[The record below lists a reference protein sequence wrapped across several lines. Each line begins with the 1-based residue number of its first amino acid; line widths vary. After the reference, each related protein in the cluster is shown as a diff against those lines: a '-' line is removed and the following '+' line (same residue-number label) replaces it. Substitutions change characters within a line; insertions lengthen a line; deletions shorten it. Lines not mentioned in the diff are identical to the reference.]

1 MQMIDEMLEKAPF
14 LRLDEEVATRLLTT
28 ALREE
33 VNKAGFDKVI
43 VGLSGGID
51 SALSLYLCVKA
62 FGAENVIAVRMPY
75 KTSSPASLE
84 DAQLAIDDTGVESLT
99 IDITPQI
106 DAYFERVPDATPL
119 RRGNKMAR
127 ERMSI
132 LYDLSAQYEALV
144 IGTSNRTELLLGYGT
159 QYGDSASAVNPLGD
173 LYKTQVR
180 QLAAYLG
187 VPEPI
192 IIKPPSADLWEDQT
206 DEDELGFNYLDVDR
220 LLYYMI
226 DRQYTLEQ
234 LLALQFDDAF
244 IRQVSKRIIRNQYK
258 RTMPV
263 IIKLSERTV
272 GIDFRYLRDW
282 GS

>member
-1 MQMIDEMLEKAPF
+1 
-14 LRLDEEVATRLLTT
+14 
-28 ALREE
+28 
-33 VNKAGFDKVI
+33 
-43 VGLSGGID
+43 
-51 SALSLYLCVKA
+51 
-62 FGAENVIAVRMPY
+62 
-75 KTSSPASLE
+75 
-84 DAQLAIDDTGVESLT
+84 
-99 IDITPQI
+99 
-106 DAYFERVPDATPL
+106 
-119 RRGNKMAR
+119 
-127 ERMSI
+127 MSI